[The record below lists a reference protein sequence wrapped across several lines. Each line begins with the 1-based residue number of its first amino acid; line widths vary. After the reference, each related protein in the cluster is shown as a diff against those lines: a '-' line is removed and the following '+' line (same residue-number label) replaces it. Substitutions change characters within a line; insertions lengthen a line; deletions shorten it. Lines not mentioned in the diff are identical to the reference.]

1 MYAEVN
7 ETRCEGLIPLDTMTG
22 DQYTFSPE
30 EYVVRG
36 LKRKYEFR
44 LGDQIKILV
53 VDGNIDQRT
62 LDYILVDK

>member
-1 MYAEVN
+1 
-7 ETRCEGLIPLDTMTG
+7 MTG

-36 LKRKYEFR
+36 LKRKHEFR

-53 VDGNIDQRT
+53 VDGNIEQRT